1 MLSLQYIAD
10 LFEDETNIVIKN
22 SRKFALSEDNPFFFK
37 GKAGEGIGGP
47 HVGVD
52 YIWPISIA
60 MRGLTSNDDK
70 EIKYCLTMLQQTHA
84 GTGYMH
90 EAFHKDDP
98 AKFTRK
104 WFAWAN
110 TLFGEFIWKV
120 YRERKHLLD

>member
-1 MLSLQYIAD
+1 ML
-10 LFEDETNIVIKN
+10 
-22 SRKFALSEDNPFFFK
+22 LSDDNPFFFS

-52 YIWPISIA
+52 YIWPISIV
-60 MRGLTSNDDK
+60 MRGLTSNDPA
-70 EIKYCLTMLQQTHA
+70 EIKHCLDMLQKCHA

-98 AKFTRK
+98 KVFTRK

-120 YRERKHLLD
+120 YRENPSLLS